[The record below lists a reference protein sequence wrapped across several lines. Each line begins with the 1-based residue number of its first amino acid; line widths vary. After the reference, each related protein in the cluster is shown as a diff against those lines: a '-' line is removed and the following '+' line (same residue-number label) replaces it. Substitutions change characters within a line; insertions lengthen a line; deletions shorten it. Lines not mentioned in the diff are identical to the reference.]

1 MKSFYRLEMLVLG
14 LFALGLLIGV
24 ALYFIDSSAF
34 STYVEEDG
42 VVEWTTVVAL
52 VSCAA
57 INILRFFHLRK
68 QKTKLFLGVLLAASL
83 ALLFAVGE
91 ELSWGQRIFKFE
103 SGDFFNTY
111 NTEKEVNLHNLQ
123 LGPLKLDKLIFSLL
137 LSILIC
143 VYIFALPVLYR
154 LLKIVKQWVDDLAI
168 PVLQNYQLIAFG
180 ALIIAIGV
188 IHDMR
193 KWELLEMCS
202 ILLLLVILLDPLN
215 KEIYLRPQ
223 KTEDGKVS
231 E

>member
-1 MKSFYRLEMLVLG
+1 MLVLG
-14 LFALGLLIGV
+14 LFSLGLLIGV

-42 VVEWTTVVAL
+42 VVEWTTIAGL

-57 INILRFFHLRK
+57 INILRFFRLKK
-68 QKTKLFLGVLLAASL
+68 QKTKLFLSILLAASL

-91 ELSWGQRIFKFE
+91 ELSWGQRIFRFE

-111 NTEKEVNLHNLQ
+111 NTQKEVNLHNLQ
-123 LGPLKLDKLIFSLL
+123 FGPVKLDKLIFSLL

-180 ALIIAIGV
+180 ALIIAIGF

-202 ILLLLVILLDPLN
+202 VLLLLVILLDPLN
-215 KEIYLRPQ
+215 KQIYMRPQ
-223 KTEDGKVS
+223 KTADGKVS

>member
-14 LFALGLLIGV
+14 LFAVGLLTGV

-34 STYVEEDG
+34 TTYVEEDG

-52 VSCAA
+52 AVCAA
-57 INILRFFHLRK
+57 ICILRFFRLRK
-68 QKTKLFLGVLLAASL
+68 QKKKLFLSVLLAVGL

-91 ELSWGQRIFKFE
+91 ELSWGQRIFNFE

-111 NTEKEVNLHNLQ
+111 NTQKEVNIHNLQ
-123 LGPLKLDKLIFSLL
+123 FGPVKLNKLIFSLL
-137 LSILIC
+137 LSILVC
-143 VYIFALPVLYR
+143 VYLFALPVLYR
-154 LLKIVKQWVDDLAI
+154 LLKIVKEWVDDLAI
-168 PVLQNYQLIAFG
+168 PVLKNYQLIAFG
-180 ALIIAIGV
+180 ALIIAIGF
-188 IHDMR
+188 IHDLR
-193 KWELLEMCS
+193 KWELLEMCG

-215 KEIYLRPQ
+215 REIYIKPQ

>member
-1 MKSFYRLEMLVLG
+1 MRSFYRLEMLVLG

-42 VVEWTTVVAL
+42 VVEWTTVAGL

-57 INILRFFHLRK
+57 INILRFFRLRK

-91 ELSWGQRIFKFE
+91 ELSWGQRIFHFE

-111 NTEKEVNLHNLQ
+111 NTQKEVNLHNLHF
-123 LGPLKLDKLIFSLL
+123 GPMKLNKLIFSLL
-137 LSILIC
+137 LSILVC

-168 PVLQNYQLIAFG
+168 PVLKNYQLIAFV
-180 ALIIAIGV
+180 ALIIAIGL

-215 KEIYLRPQ
+215 MEIYKGPQ
-223 KTEDGKVS
+223 KTEEEKVG